1 MVVVL
6 AGVDRLMSDSGFTE
20 RPADRGQFDELGAGS
35 DNTDDSHM
43 GDRVVLVTW
52 PPEVAVVVCVVA
64 LGKIGLPLAVQFA
77 RAGHQVVGADID
89 AAAVDSINAG
99 VPPFPGEAHL
109 DEYLQQVIADGSFR
123 ATTDTAAA
131 VAESSVVVLVV
142 PLIVDAD
149 AQPDYRAMD
158 AATADVARGLQPGT
172 LISYETT
179 IPVHTTRERFAPA
192 LAEASGL
199 TCGEDFFVCHSPER
213 VFSGRIFA
221 DLRAYPKLVG
231 GLDNE
236 STRRAV
242 EFYEA
247 ALEFDDRPE
256 LPKANGVWDL
266 GSAEAAELAKLAE
279 TTYRDV
285 NIGLA
290 NQFARFADSIGV
302 DVTAVIEAC
311 NTQPY
316 SHIHRPGVAVGGHC
330 IPVYPRFYLFND
342 PAASIVQAAR
352 DANLGMPV
360 YAVDLLQ
367 AAVGDLAGSDVLV
380 LGAAYRGGVQET
392 AFSGVFGLVAELET
406 RGARAVV
413 HDPLYTDD
421 ELRAFG
427 LVAYVPGTDTP
438 CGAIVQAD
446 HDEYRSIDSALLGGA
461 SVVVDG
467 RNWVNDLPTGTRRVT
482 IGRGERAGS
491 DTDAAGSVGSTA

>member
-1 MVVVL
+1 V
-6 AGVDRLMSDSGFTE
+6 E
-20 RPADRGQFDELGAGS
+20 
-35 DNTDDSHM
+35 
-43 GDRVVLVTW
+43 VLVN
-52 PPEVAVVVCVVA
+52 VCVVA
-64 LGKIGLPLAVQFA
+64 LGKIGLPLSVQFA
-77 RAGHQVVGADID
+77 RAGHQVIGADID
-89 AAAVDSINAG
+89 ARAVEMINSG
-99 VPPFPGEAHL
+99 IPPFPGETHL
-109 DEYLQQVIADGSFR
+109 DKYLPEVIASGSFR
-123 ATTDTAAA
+123 ATTDTANA
-131 VAESSVVVLVV
+131 VSTSSVVVVVV
-142 PLIVDAD
+142 PLLVDSS

-158 AATADVARGLQPGT
+158 AATADVAQGLKAGT
-172 LISYETT
+172 LVSYETT
-179 IPVHTTRERFAPA
+179 IPVHTTRKRFAPL
-192 LAEASGL
+192 LAEISGL

-213 VFSGRIFA
+213 VFSGRIFS

-231 GLDNE
+231 GLDVE

-242 EFYEA
+242 EFYES
-247 ALEFDDRPE
+247 ALDFDDRPD
-256 LPKANGVWDL
+256 LPKSNGVWDL

-330 IPVYPRFYLFND
+330 IPVYPRFYLVND
-342 PAASIVQAAR
+342 PSASIVQAAR
-352 DANLGMPV
+352 EANLGMPA

-367 AAVGDLAGSDVLV
+367 AAVGSLPGRDVLV

-392 AFSGVFGLVAELET
+392 AFSGVFDLVAELES

-413 HDPLYTDD
+413 HDPLYTAD
-421 ELRAFG
+421 ELNTLG
-427 LVAYVPGTDTP
+427 LVAYATGTDTP

-446 HDEYRSIDSALLGGA
+446 HQEYRSLSPELLGDA

-467 RNWVNDLPTGTRRVT
+467 RNWVNELPSNVRRIT
-482 IGRGERAGS
+482 IGRGKRVGS
-491 DTDAAGSVGSTA
+491 DVHAAGSVGSIA

>member
-1 MVVVL
+1 M
-6 AGVDRLMSDSGFTE
+6 D
-20 RPADRGQFDELGAGS
+20 
-35 DNTDDSHM
+35 
-43 GDRVVLVTW
+43 
-52 PPEVAVVVCVVA
+52 VCVVA

-77 RAGHQVVGADID
+77 RAGHQVIGADID
-89 AAAVDSINAG
+89 AGAVDSINSG
-99 VPPFPGEAHL
+99 VPPFPGETHL
-109 DEYLQQVIADGSFR
+109 EEYLKEALEAGTFS

-131 VAESSVVVLVV
+131 VAASSVVVLVV
-142 PLIVDAD
+142 PLVVDAD

-158 AATADVARGLQPGT
+158 AATADVARGLTPGT
-172 LISYETT
+172 LVSYETT

-192 LAEASGL
+192 LAEQSGL

-213 VFSGRIFA
+213 VFSGRIFE

-231 GLDNE
+231 GLDDE

-256 LPKANGVWDL
+256 LAQPNGVWDL

-302 DVTAVIEAC
+302 DVAAVIEAC

-352 DANLGMPV
+352 HANLGMPG
-360 YAVDLLQ
+360 YAVDLLE
-367 AAVGDLAGSDVLV
+367 AAAGSLEGSDVLV

-392 AFSGVFGLVAELET
+392 AFSGVFGLVEELAA
-406 RGARAVV
+406 RGARPLV

-421 ELRAFG
+421 ELEAHG
-427 LVAYVPGTDTP
+427 LTP
-438 CGAIVQAD
+438 YDAAAATPIGAIVQAD
-446 HDEYRSIDSALLGGA
+446 HPEYRVLDAALLGDTG
-461 SVVVDG
+461 VVVDG
-467 RNWVNDLPTGTRRVT
+467 RNWVQELPAGVRRVI
-482 IGRGERAGS
+482 IGRGERSGS
-491 DTDAAGSVGSTA
+491 DRDSAGSVGSVA